1 MSSLGAWMNAVREP
15 LSILLILLGA
25 SLLLLASVGVVRM
38 PDLFTRMQTASKAS
52 TLGVACMLLAAA
64 VHFSNV
70 SVTSRALAAVTF
82 FFLTAPVTAHL
93 IARAAYSVGT
103 PLWEDTVID
112 ELRGRYDVT
121 PPGEGQAAAA
131 EDRDDV
137 AADGAG

>member
-1 MSSLGAWMNAVREP
+1 MSNLAGWTAAVREP

-25 SLLLLASVGVVRM
+25 SLLLLATVGVVRM

-70 SVTSRALAAVTF
+70 SVTSRALAAVAF

-112 ELRGRYDVT
+112 ELRGHYDVT
-121 PPGEGQAAAA
+121 APGRAGGAER

-137 AADGAG
+137 ARDGAG

>member
-112 ELRGRYDVT
+112 ELRGHYD
-121 PPGEGQAAAA
+121 GGGRAEEGSAEE
-131 EDRDDV
+131 EDRD
-137 AADGAG
+137 GGGTGR